1 MDFGRLQFSCGTKV
15 LFGFSAG
22 GEAYAC
28 LNLVKRILGE
38 KMFTG
43 GDVLE
48 EAERRVQQR
57 MTFEG
62 HTRVGG
68 GVQHCAAV

>member
-15 LFGFSAG
+15 LFGFSAR

-57 MTFEG
+57 IVLLFSTYSVFFISI
-62 HTRVGG
+62 
-68 GVQHCAAV
+68 